1 MIKDRYLELAK
12 ELLANSKAAASITG
26 DHVYEPANSANR
38 LIIDKIVKDL
48 LLPGSRLEGWDRLA
62 ELHGLAAQGK
72 SCLILMEHYS
82 NFDIPNLHYL
92 TQQGGPNGLQ
102 IADSIL
108 PMAGMKL
115 NQESDFVRAF
125 TEAYSRIVIYPSRSL
140 KALEGTDE
148 WALEK
153 KRSRQINMAA
163 LQQMV
168 RKKHEGHIILL
179 FPSGTRYRPGAE
191 ETRRGLPEVD
201 SYLRAFDYILPIG
214 IAGNNLRLN
223 PEGTMAEDYAI
234 RDVVILRAGEIQE
247 AAAFREAA
255 RRGLLPEE
263 DPKQRS
269 ADRVMELLMDLHRQA
284 KILRAPLLPAGHPPD
299 DDNIELPLG

>member
-1 MIKDRYLELAK
+1 RPTSTDSASLADTRCSLTKPGGRTPKAIRALLRCSSFLLYWANSRYNRRMIMIKDRYLELAK

-115 NQESDFVRAF
+115 NQESAFVRAF

-179 FPSGTRYRPGAE
+179 FPS
-191 ETRRGLPEVD
+191 
-201 SYLRAFDYILPIG
+201 
-214 IAGNNLRLN
+214 
-223 PEGTMAEDYAI
+223 
-234 RDVVILRAGEIQE
+234 
-247 AAAFREAA
+247 
-255 RRGLLPEE
+255 
-263 DPKQRS
+263 
-269 ADRVMELLMDLHRQA
+269 
-284 KILRAPLLPAGHPPD
+284 
-299 DDNIELPLG
+299 